1 MLTAAYFRSKR
12 RWKRMSQNSLWTN
25 CAGIEAAQIVELA
38 ITLPV
43 LVGLWYGIF
52 DFGQAFNLKQKLSD
66 ATREAARFASTQTT
80 ADLPPASGTPQSMIN
95 VRNAL
100 SAYLKANNINDCG
113 LTAATAA
120 QSSAYTW
127 VFTASGCP
135 AGNLTLT
142 INRGKIIAIGSGST
156 TVTLEATQIDLS
168 YPYQWQFSKVVQ
180 LIAPNATFAGPTQ
193 IPSSAIMP
201 NIS

>member
-1 MLTAAYFRSKR
+1 MLKAAHVRSRAFFRRAR
-12 RWKRMSQNSLWTN
+12 RHRLWAN
-25 CAGIEAAQIVELA
+25 CAGTAGAQIVELA

-66 ATREAARFASTQTT
+66 ATREAARFASNQSTS
-80 ADLPPASGTPQSMIN
+80 DLTSTSTPQSILD
-95 VRNAL
+95 VRNL
-100 SAYLKANNINDCG
+100 VDSYLKANNVNPCALG
-113 LTAATAA
+113 T
-120 QSSAYTW
+120 SSGTQGPTYTW
-127 VFTASGCP
+127 VFTATGCA

-156 TVTLEATQIDLS
+156 AVTMEATQVDLT
-168 YPYQWQFSKVVQ
+168 YPYQWQFSRVVK
-180 LIAPNATFAGPTQ
+180 LLAPNATFSGPAQ
-193 IPSSAIMP
+193 IPSTAIMP